1 MLIYQECDKAQK
13 DSSETEFSNQVE
25 PKEKGVRVH
34 SPNAADSSDNAQDK
48 SSAVNTAADALMTI
62 GTSTCEVFLSD

>member
-1 MLIYQECDKAQK
+1 MLIYQECGKAQK
-13 DSSETEFSNQVE
+13 ASSEKEFSIQVE

-34 SPNAADSSDNAQDK
+34 APNVTDYSDNAQDK

-62 GTSTCEVFLSD
+62 DT

>member
-13 DSSETEFSNQVE
+13 ASSEKEFSIQVE

-34 SPNAADSSDNAQDK
+34 SPNVADYSDNAQDK
-48 SSAVNTAADALMTI
+48 SSTVNTAADALMTV
-62 GTSTCEVFLSD
+62 GT